1 MEADCGRDPV
11 QLNKVE
17 DQLDHFRV
25 EEFLDRAMREISEIV
40 PELRPWTIRGAELR
54 TEPLTRATP
63 K

>member
-1 MEADCGRDPV
+1 VEADCDRVPA

-17 DQLDHFRV
+17 NQLDRFRV

-40 PELRPWTIRGAELR
+40 PELRPWTIRGADLR
-54 TEPLTRATP
+54 TEPLTRTTP